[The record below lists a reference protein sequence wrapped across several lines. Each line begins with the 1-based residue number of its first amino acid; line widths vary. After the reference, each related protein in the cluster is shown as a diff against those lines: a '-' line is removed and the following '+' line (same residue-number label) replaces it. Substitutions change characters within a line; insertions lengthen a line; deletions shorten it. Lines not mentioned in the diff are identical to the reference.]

1 MPDLCAVCSRR
12 RWRQLLLQYCLHHRH
27 LDITTEPADEPA
39 AAVPAAAAPATAD
52 PAAAAPAAAVSQS
65 VSMPAAVP
73 DYFESRAWRVDGH
86 IGQDEHAWTSA
97 NGRRQLGGM
106 RGARH
111 QPGGMLVAPNACVQ
125 VAKHGR

>member
-1 MPDLCAVCSRR
+1 MQELAACYLPQTSRR
-12 RWRQLLLQYCLHHRH
+12 NLLLLRIRE
-27 LDITTEPADEPA
+27 LL
-39 AAVPAAAAPATAD
+39 
-52 PAAAAPAAAVSQS
+52 
-65 VSMPAAVP
+65 

>member
-1 MPDLCAVCSRR
+1 MLCALAGDGGSYSCS
-12 RWRQLLLQYCLHHRH
+12 
-27 LDITTEPADEPA
+27 IASTTDTSISPPSPPDEPA
-39 AAVPAAAAPATAD
+39 AALPAAAAPATTG

-65 VSMPAAVP
+65 VSMSAAVP
-73 DYFESRAWRVDGH
+73 DYFESRAWRVGGH

-97 NGRRQLGGM
+97 NGRRQPGGM

-111 QPGGMLVAPNACVQ
+111 QPGGMLAAPNACALQ

>member
-1 MPDLCAVCSRR
+1 MCCVLSQAMAAATPAV
-12 RWRQLLLQYCLHHRH
+12 LPPPPTPL
-27 LDITTEPADEPA
+27 ITTEPADEPA
-39 AAVPAAAAPATAD
+39 AAVPAAAAPAAAD

-73 DYFESRAWRVDGH
+73 DYFESRAWRIDGR

-97 NGRRQLGGM
+97 NGRRQPGGM